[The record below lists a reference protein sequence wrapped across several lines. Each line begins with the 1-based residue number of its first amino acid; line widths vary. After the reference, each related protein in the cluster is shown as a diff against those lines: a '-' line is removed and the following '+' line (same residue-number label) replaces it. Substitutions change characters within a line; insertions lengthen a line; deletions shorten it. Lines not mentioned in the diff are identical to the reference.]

1 MREYQEHYP
10 GAALANAVECFWTA
24 CSAEGER
31 PHRVFPDGC
40 VDILYIRRGDAVSLR
55 LVGTM
60 TTWEDVPT
68 VSETVALGVRFRPGA
83 LGTRLP
89 SLVDESADLA
99 GVDGALSR
107 DVLDGLEV
115 SLRPGAIHA
124 VMQRLVERCRLDDA
138 PARAIRYLE
147 QQRGEIDL
155 VWLAEQANLSE
166 RQFRRICEA
175 RTGLSP
181 KRLARTLRFRKALDL
196 TLRTPRGALTEVA
209 YACGFAD
216 QAHFTH
222 EMRRFTGYTP
232 GELSEIYK
240 PASVALP

>member
-10 GAALANAVECFWTA
+10 GAALADAVECFWTA
-24 CSAEGER
+24 RSAAGES
-31 PHRVFPDGC
+31 PHRVYPDGC
-40 VDILYIRRGDAVSLR
+40 VDILYIRQGSAVSLQ

-60 TTWEDVPT
+60 TAWEDVPAGAD
-68 VSETVALGVRFRPGA
+68 TVALGVRFRPGA

-89 SLVDESADLA
+89 LLVDESADLA
-99 GVDGALSR
+99 GVDSRLSR

-115 SLRPGAIHA
+115 SLRPGAIYA
-124 VMQRLVERCRLDDA
+124 AIQRLAERCQPHDA

-147 QQRGEIDL
+147 QQRGEVDL

-175 RTGLSP
+175 RTGISP

-196 TLRTPRGALTEVA
+196 TLRTPPGSLIEVA

-240 PASVALP
+240 PHPMALP